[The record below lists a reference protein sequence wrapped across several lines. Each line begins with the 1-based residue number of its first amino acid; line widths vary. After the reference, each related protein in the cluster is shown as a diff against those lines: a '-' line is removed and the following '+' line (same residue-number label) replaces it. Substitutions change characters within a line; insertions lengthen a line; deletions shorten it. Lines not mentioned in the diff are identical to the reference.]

1 MLEKRCVAEESIE
14 IIGMPTEAPGTEEAS
29 QEGYKLRRAA
39 NKDSALRKT
48 ETCCEWKTSRK
59 VSQKEQAEREEVMG
73 GDRERV
79 ISWKPNEEK
88 RRGWVS
94 DVTRVSRRHNVSSKF
109 NMWMSVVVELRS
121 GCCRR
126 GSK

>member
-59 VSQKEQAEREEVMG
+59 VSQKEHLRKSKQKG
-73 GDRERV
+73 
-79 ISWKPNEEK
+79 
-88 RRGWVS
+88 RR
-94 DVTRVSRRHNVSSKF
+94 
-109 NMWMSVVVELRS
+109 
-121 GCCRR
+121 
-126 GSK
+126 

>member
-1 MLEKRCVAEESIE
+1 MF
-14 IIGMPTEAPGTEEAS
+14 
-29 QEGYKLRRAA
+29 KLHQDLISFLVKGR
-39 NKDSALRKT
+39 NKDCK
-48 ETCCEWKTSRK
+48 CF
-59 VSQKEQAEREEVMG
+59 VQEVMG

-94 DVTRVSRRHNVSSKF
+94 DVTRVSRRHKVSSKF